1 MQQGRSKTRK
11 DGLRKRRAK
20 RKNVREPTR
29 LKTRKGDP
37 GKIQGNQKVS

>member
-20 RKNVREPTR
+20 RKNVKEPAR
-29 LKTRKGDP
+29 VKT
-37 GKIQGNQKVS
+37 